1 MKSKPAFKVQPD
13 DDTSR
18 AETRPRAPRTA
29 SRRDTSGSKANPPAP
44 DPIPPDVRTAWWEPF
59 ADFLAKERR
68 YSEYTVRN
76 YRQAFEDFYRW
87 LADPRVNLWARGFDA
102 LSTRE
107 IRDFVIEA
115 QRRFDRR
122 TLHNH
127 VSGLRSFF
135 KFWMTRGRLNRNP
148 FLNVPL
154 PKLEK
159 RLPKFLTEE
168 QMKVLLSGPQ
178 RLLESGGID
187 AHTAWRDRLAMELLY
202 GGGLRV
208 SELVA
213 LDYGAIDF
221 ESGVARVTGKGRKER
236 LCPLGNVALT
246 VLKKFRAEYAAERG
260 PISPVLVNPNGRRM
274 TVDAVQIMLK
284 RYLALAGL
292 PMDLTPH
299 KLRHSYATHLLNA
312 GADLR
317 LVQEL
322 LGHSQLATT
331 QIYTHVSVA
340 RLREIYAKAH
350 PRA

>member
-1 MKSKPAFKVQPD
+1 M
-13 DDTSR
+13 
-18 AETRPRAPRTA
+18 AE
-29 SRRDTSGSKANPPAP
+29 
-44 DPIPPDVRTAWWEPF
+44 WWTPF
-59 ADFLAKERR
+59 EDFLAKERR
-68 YSEYTVRN
+68 YSAYTVRN
-76 YRQAFEDFYRW
+76 YRQAFEDLYRW
-87 LADPRVNLWARGFDA
+87 LASPGVKLWTAGFDA
-102 LSTRE
+102 LGTRE
-107 IRDFVIEA
+107 MRDFVIEA

-127 VSGLRSFF
+127 ASGLRTFF
-135 KFWMTRGRLNRNP
+135 KFWMQRGRLKRNP
-148 FLNVPL
+148 LLDVPL

-168 QMKVLLSGPQ
+168 QMKLLLKGPQ
-178 RLLESGGID
+178 RLLENGGID

-213 LDYGAIDF
+213 LNYGAIDLD
-221 ESGVARVTGKGRKER
+221 SGVARVLGKGRKER
-236 LCPLGNVALT
+236 LCPLGSVALA
-246 VLKKFRAEYAAERG
+246 VLKKFRAEFAVATG
-260 PISPVLVNPNGRRM
+260 PADAVLVNPNGRR
-274 TVDAVQIMLK
+274 TSVDQVQLMLK

-299 KLRHSYATHLLNA
+299 KLRHSYATHLLNS

-331 QIYTHVSVA
+331 QLYTHVSMA
-340 RLREIYAKAH
+340 RLQEIYAKAH

>member
-1 MKSKPAFKVQPD
+1 MQ
-13 DDTSR
+13 
-18 AETRPRAPRTA
+18 
-29 SRRDTSGSKANPPAP
+29 
-44 DPIPPDVRTAWWEPF
+44 
-59 ADFLAKERR
+59 
-68 YSEYTVRN
+68 
-76 YRQAFEDFYRW
+76 
-87 LADPRVNLWARGFDA
+87 
-102 LSTRE
+102 
-107 IRDFVIEA
+107 
-115 QRRFDRR
+115 
-122 TLHNH
+122 
-127 VSGLRSFF
+127 
-135 KFWMTRGRLNRNP
+135 RGRLKRNP
-148 FLNVPL
+148 LLNIPL

-168 QMKVLLSGPQ
+168 QTKLLLSGPQ
-178 RLLESGGID
+178 RLLENGTVDPRI
-187 AHTAWRDRLAMELLY
+187 AWRDRLAMELLY

-221 ESGVARVTGKGRKER
+221 DSGVARVLGKGRKER
-236 LCPLGNVALT
+236 LCPLGRVALA
-246 VLKKFRAEYAAERG
+246 VLQKFRDELAPSSG
-260 PISPVLVNPNGRRM
+260 PTSPVLVNPNGTRM
-274 TVDAVQIMLK
+274 SVDAVQIMLK

-331 QIYTHVSVA
+331 QIYTHVSMA
-340 RLREIYAKAH
+340 RLQEVYAKAH

>member
-1 MKSKPAFKVQPD
+1 MSRPVPGPSPAEATDPLRAVPPEILAEWWQPF
-13 DDTSR
+13 
-18 AETRPRAPRTA
+18 E
-29 SRRDTSGSKANPPAP
+29 
-44 DPIPPDVRTAWWEPF
+44 
-59 ADFLAKERR
+59 DFLAKERR
-68 YSEYTVRN
+68 YSAYTVRN

-87 LADPRVNLWARGFDA
+87 LSDPGVDLWSRGFDA
-102 LSTRE
+102 LETRTM
-107 IRDFVIEA
+107 RDFVIEA

-127 VSGLRSFF
+127 ASGLRTFF
-135 KFWMTRGRLNRNP
+135 KFWMLRGRLKRNP
-148 FLNVPL
+148 LLNVPL

-168 QMKVLLSGPQ
+168 QMKLLLTGPQ
-178 RLLESGGID
+178 RLLENESLD

-208 SELVA
+208 SELVS
-213 LDYGAIDF
+213 LNYGAIDLD
-221 ESGVARVTGKGRKER
+221 SGVARILGKGQKER
-236 LCPLGNVALT
+236 LCPLGRVALA
-246 VLKKFRAEYAAERG
+246 VLRKFRTEFAPSAG
-260 PISPVLVNPNGRRM
+260 PADAVLVNLNGRRM
-274 TVDAVQIMLK
+274 SVDAVQLMLK

-331 QIYTHVSVA
+331 QLYTHVSMA

>member
-1 MKSKPAFKVQPD
+1 MTQSPLIPLPPEV
-13 DDTSR
+13 R
-18 AETRPRAPRTA
+18 AEWWAPFE
-29 SRRDTSGSKANPPAP
+29 DY
-44 DPIPPDVRTAWWEPF
+44 
-59 ADFLAKERR
+59 LARERR
-68 YSEYTVRN
+68 YSRYTVRN

-87 LADPRVNLWARGFDA
+87 LAEDGGARWTGGLDA
-102 LSTRE
+102 LSARDA
-107 IRDFVIEA
+107 RDFVIEA

-127 VSGLRSFF
+127 ASGLRSFF
-135 KFWMTRGRLNRNP
+135 RFWMRRGRLTRDP
-148 FLNVPL
+148 FLGVPL

-168 QMKVLLSGPQ
+168 QTKALLQAPQ
-178 RLLESGGID
+178 RLLAEGKID
-187 AHTAWRDRLAMELLY
+187 GHTAWRDRLAMELLY

-213 LDYGAIDF
+213 LDYRAVDLS
-221 ESGVARVTGKGRKER
+221 SGVARVMGKGRKER
-236 LCPLGNVALT
+236 LCPLGQVAVA
-246 VLKKFRAEYAAERG
+246 VLKKFRDEFTPQATAESA
-260 PISPVLVNPNGRRM
+260 VLVNANGRRM
-274 TVDAVQIMLK
+274 KVGEVQVMLK
-284 RYLALAGL
+284 RHLAQAGL
-292 PMDLTPH
+292 PLDLTPH

-331 QIYTHVSVA
+331 QVYTHVSMA
-340 RLREIYAKAH
+340 RLKEIHAKAH